1 MTTYHYIQA
10 LSPWNDSTFVNIDSR
25 GKYHSMG
32 RRPTLLDTRR
42 EARAVVRQYRL
53 LSHNSGKEPIKL
65 VVRSVEIGG
74 PIPAR
79 KKVVA

>member
-42 EARAVVRQYRL
+42 EARAVVRQYRETSRKAGL
-53 LSHNSGKEPIKL
+53 PLIKL

-79 KKVVA
+79 KKVTA